1 MKKYLKSY
9 GIAFIIVAIYAF
21 VKLPVLRLDFTSGF
35 TTLILFFVLAG
46 IVDMMLDRGSKTSK
60 LAKNNFII
68 ALILL
73 VLVIVVPFFIT
84 TPILHASA
92 YKNLIGEVTESEFTE
107 DVSPVNVND
116 IRIVDE
122 GMAMKL
128 GEKKI
133 GEIPAIGSVSQLG
146 TFHIQSVN
154 GELYW
159 VAPLVHRDIIKWIT
173 NLDGTDGYVMV
184 SATDPQDVRLVQSLD
199 GKPIKIKYQP
209 EAYFLQDLHRY
220 LYLKGVVN
228 YGMTEFTL
236 EIDDNGRPYW
246 VVTLYD
252 HKVGFSGSD
261 AVGVAILD
269 AQTGDLNVYDIENT
283 PKWVDR
289 IQPESLVIN
298 QIKDWGLYVKGFI
311 NSVFSEEGVLVPT
324 EGASLVYGNDGKS
337 YWYTGIT
344 SSGGDESTVGFML
357 VDSRTKEAKLYMQ
370 TGATETAA
378 MTSAEGKVQEKN
390 YEATFPVMYN
400 IYGTPTYVCALKDK
414 AGLVKSVAFISVE
427 DYSVLGVGDN
437 KKEALAAYK
446 DALESD
452 GEDLKFETDTDDV
465 VLNDKIQ
472 RISADVQGGATTYY
486 FTLQDNSKFI
496 FKGTSKVSNELPLT
510 NVGDNVVVTY
520 TKTDAT
526 TINITKFENNSI
538 LGKSSTKTESKKDQ
552 KSSDENNDK
561 TSNDNNSSKSEDTK
575 QNDANSTENKENS
588 SDKENKN
595 NQ

>member
-9 GIAFIIVAIYAF
+9 GIAFIIVAIYSF

-46 IVDMMLDRGSKTSK
+46 IIDMMLDRGAKASK

-84 TPILHASA
+84 TPILHARA

-220 LYLKGVVN
+220 LYLKGIVN

-437 KKEALAAYK
+437 KKDALAAYK

-538 LGKSSTKTESKKDQ
+538 LGKLSTKTESKKDQ

-561 TSNDNNSSKSEDTK
+561 TIKENNSSKSEDTK
-575 QNDANSTENKENS
+575 QNDSNSTQ
-588 SDKENKN
+588 DKENKN
-595 NQ
+595 N

>member
-9 GIAFIIVAIYAF
+9 GIAFIIVAIYSF

-46 IVDMMLDRGSKTSK
+46 IIDMMLDRGAKASK

-220 LYLKGVVN
+220 LYLKGIVN

-236 EIDDNGRPYW
+236 EIDDNG
-246 VVTLYD
+246 D
-252 HKVGFSGSD
+252 F
-261 AVGVAILD
+261 
-269 AQTGDLNVYDIENT
+269 NVYDIET
-283 PKWVDR
+283 THKWVDR

-298 QIKDWGLYVKGFI
+298 QIQDWGLYVKGFI

-452 GEDLKFETDTDDV
+452 GEDLKFETDKDDV

-538 LGKSSTKTESKKDQ
+538 LGKLSTKSESKKDK

-575 QNDANSTENKENS
+575 QNDSNSTQ
-588 SDKENKN
+588 DKENKN
-595 NQ
+595 N

>member
-9 GIAFIIVAIYAF
+9 GIAFIIVAIYSF

-46 IVDMMLDRGSKTSK
+46 IIDMMLDRGAKASK

-146 TFHIQSVN
+146 TFHIQNVN

-220 LYLKGVVN
+220 LYLKGIVN

-437 KKEALAAYK
+437 KKDALAAYK

-538 LGKSSTKTESKKDQ
+538 LDKLSTKTESKKDQ

-575 QNDANSTENKENS
+575 QNDSNSTQ
-588 SDKENKN
+588 DKENKN
-595 NQ
+595 N

>member
-9 GIAFIIVAIYAF
+9 GIAFIIVAIYSF

-46 IVDMMLDRGSKTSK
+46 IIDMMLDRGAKASK

-220 LYLKGVVN
+220 LYLKGIVN

-324 EGASLVYGNDGKS
+324 EGASLVYGDDGKS

-452 GEDLKFETDTDDV
+452 GEDLKFETDKDDV

-538 LGKSSTKTESKKDQ
+538 LGKLSTKTESKKDK

-575 QNDANSTENKENS
+575 QNDSNSTQ
-588 SDKENKN
+588 DKENKN
-595 NQ
+595 N

>member
-9 GIAFIIVAIYAF
+9 GIAFIIVAIYSF

-46 IVDMMLDRGSKTSK
+46 IIDMMLDRGAKASK

-220 LYLKGVVN
+220 LYLKGIVN

-437 KKEALAAYK
+437 KKDALAAYK

-538 LGKSSTKTESKKDQ
+538 LGKLSTKTESKKDQ

-561 TSNDNNSSKSEDTK
+561 TIKENNSSKSEDTK
-575 QNDANSTENKENS
+575 QNDSNSTQ
-588 SDKENKN
+588 DKENKN

>member
-9 GIAFIIVAIYAF
+9 GIAFIIVAIYSF

-46 IVDMMLDRGSKTSK
+46 IIDMMLDRGAKASK

-220 LYLKGVVN
+220 LYLKGIVN

-437 KKEALAAYK
+437 KKEARAAYK

-538 LGKSSTKTESKKDQ
+538 LGKLSTKTESKKDQ
-552 KSSDENNDK
+552 KSSDKNNDK
-561 TSNDNNSSKSEDTK
+561 TINDNNSSKSEDTK
-575 QNDANSTENKENS
+575 QNDSNSTQ
-588 SDKENKN
+588 DKENKN

>member
-9 GIAFIIVAIYAF
+9 GIAFIIVAIYSF
-21 VKLPVLRLDFTSGF
+21 IKLPVLRLDFTSGF

-46 IVDMMLDRGSKTSK
+46 IIDMMLDRGAKASK

-220 LYLKGVVN
+220 LYLKGIVN

-437 KKEALAAYK
+437 KKDALAAYK

-538 LGKSSTKTESKKDQ
+538 LGKLSTKTESKKDQ

-561 TSNDNNSSKSEDTK
+561 TIKENNSSKSEDTK
-575 QNDANSTENKENS
+575 QNDSNSTQ
-588 SDKENKN
+588 DKENKN
-595 NQ
+595 N

>member
-1 MKKYLKSY
+1 MKKYLRSY
-9 GIAFIIVAIYAF
+9 GIAFIIVLIYAF
-21 VKLPVLRLDFTSGF
+21 IKLPVIRIDFTSGF
-35 TTLILFFVLAG
+35 STAILFFVVAG
-46 IVDMMLDRGSKTSK
+46 IIDMMFDRGNKTSK
-60 LAKNNFII
+60 LAKNNFVI

-73 VLVIVVPFFIT
+73 VLVIAIPFFVT
-84 TPILHASA
+84 TPIFHANA
-92 YKNLIGEVTESEFTE
+92 YKNLIGEVSESEFTE

-116 IRIVDE
+116 IRIADE
-122 GMAMKL
+122 DMAMKL

-146 TFHIQSVN
+146 EFHIQSVN

-184 SATDPQDVRLVQSLD
+184 SATDPQDVKLVQTLD
-199 GKPIKIKYQP
+199 KKPIKIKYQP

-220 LYLKGVVN
+220 LYINGLVN

-236 EIDDNGRPYW
+236 EINDQGRPYW
-246 VVTLYD
+246 VVSLYE

-261 AVGVAILD
+261 AVGVAVLD
-269 AQTGDLNVYDIENT
+269 AQTGELNVYDIENA
-283 PKWVDR
+283 PKWIDR
-289 IQPESLVIN
+289 IQPQSMVID
-298 QIKDWGLYVKGFI
+298 QITDWGLYVKGFI
-311 NSVFSEEGVLVPT
+311 NSVFTEEGVLVPT
-324 EGASLVYGNDGKS
+324 EGESLVYGNDGKS

-427 DYSVLGVGDN
+427 DYSVLAVGNN
-437 KKEALAAYK
+437 KREALAAYK
-446 DALESD
+446 EALESE
-452 GEDLKFETDTDDV
+452 GEDLKFETDVDTVELSGTVD
-465 VLNDKIQ
+465 
-472 RISADVQGGATTYY
+472 RISADVQDGMTTYF
-486 FTLQDNSKFI
+486 FTLKNNNTL
-496 FKGTSKVSNELPLT
+496 FKGTSKTSDRLPLT
-510 NVGDNVVVTY
+510 KSGDNVSISYKKTY
-520 TKTDAT
+520 SAT
-526 TINITKFENNSI
+526 ISITKFENNSI
-538 LGKSSTKTESKKDQ
+538 LGKSSK
-552 KSSDENNDK
+552 NDK
-561 TSNDNNSSKSEDTK
+561 KEATEDKASEKEKTNKSNE
-575 QNDANSTENKENS
+575 AEATEGENS
-588 SDKENKN
+588 N
-595 NQ
+595 

>member
-1 MKKYLKSY
+1 MKKYLRSY
-9 GIAFIIVAIYAF
+9 GIAFIIVLIYAF
-21 VKLPVLRLDFTSGF
+21 IKLPVIRIDFTSGF
-35 TTLILFFVLAG
+35 STAILFFVVAG
-46 IVDMMLDRGSKTSK
+46 IIDMMFDRGNKTSK
-60 LAKNNFII
+60 LAKNNFVI

-73 VLVIVVPFFIT
+73 VLVIAIPFFVT
-84 TPILHASA
+84 TPIFHANA
-92 YKNLIGEVTESEFTE
+92 YKNLIGEVSESEFTE

-122 GMAMKL
+122 DMAMKL

-146 TFHIQSVN
+146 EFHIQSVN
-154 GELYW
+154 EELYW

-184 SATDPQDVRLVQSLD
+184 SATDPQDVKLVQTLD
-199 GKPIKIKYQP
+199 KKPIKIKYQP

-220 LYLKGVVN
+220 LYINGLVN

-236 EIDDNGRPYW
+236 EINDQGRPYW
-246 VVTLYD
+246 VVSLYE

-261 AVGVAILD
+261 AVGVAVLD
-269 AQTGDLNVYDIENT
+269 AQTGELNVYDIENA
-283 PKWVDR
+283 PKWIDR
-289 IQPESLVIN
+289 IQPQSMVID
-298 QIKDWGLYVKGFI
+298 QITDWGLYVKGFI
-311 NSVFSEEGVLVPT
+311 NSVFTEEGVLVPT
-324 EGASLVYGNDGKS
+324 EGESLVYGNDGKS

-427 DYSVLGVGDN
+427 DYSVLAVGNN
-437 KKEALAAYK
+437 KREALAAYK
-446 DALESD
+446 EALESE
-452 GEDLKFETDTDDV
+452 GEDLKFETDVDTVELSGTVD
-465 VLNDKIQ
+465 
-472 RISADVQGGATTYY
+472 RISADVQDGMTTYF
-486 FTLQDNSKFI
+486 FTLKNNNTL
-496 FKGTSKVSNELPLT
+496 FKGTSKTSDRLPLT
-510 NVGDNVVVTY
+510 KSGDNVSISY
-520 TKTDAT
+520 TKTDSAT
-526 TINITKFENNSI
+526 ISITKFENNSI
-538 LGKSSTKTESKKDQ
+538 LGKSSK
-552 KSSDENNDK
+552 NDK
-561 TSNDNNSSKSEDTK
+561 KEATEDKASEKEKTNKSNE
-575 QNDANSTENKENS
+575 AEATEGENS
-588 SDKENKN
+588 N
-595 NQ
+595 

>member
-9 GIAFIIVAIYAF
+9 GIAFIIVAIYSF

-46 IVDMMLDRGSKTSK
+46 IIDMMLDRGAKASK

-220 LYLKGVVN
+220 LYLKGIVN

-344 SSGGDESTVGFML
+344 SSGGDASTVGFML

-446 DALESD
+446 DALESE

-538 LGKSSTKTESKKDQ
+538 LGKLSTKTESKKDQ

-561 TSNDNNSSKSEDTK
+561 TSNDDNSSKSEDTK
-575 QNDANSTENKENS
+575 QNDSNSTQ
-588 SDKENKN
+588 DKENKN
-595 NQ
+595 N